1 MEENKEK
8 QEVKPVAEESKEK
21 AVNPIDEA
29 KAILQKIEEANAKT
43 AELVRRQEEL
53 QARDILAGRSHAE
66 TPVVK
71 REETPKEYAARVL
84 TGKV

>member
-1 MEENKEK
+1 MEENETK
-8 QEVKPVAEESKEK
+8 QEAKPVAEDSKEK
-21 AVNPIDEA
+21 AVNPIEEA

-66 TPVVK
+66 SPVVK
-71 REETPKEYAARVL
+71 QEETPKEYAARVL
-84 TGKV
+84 AGKV